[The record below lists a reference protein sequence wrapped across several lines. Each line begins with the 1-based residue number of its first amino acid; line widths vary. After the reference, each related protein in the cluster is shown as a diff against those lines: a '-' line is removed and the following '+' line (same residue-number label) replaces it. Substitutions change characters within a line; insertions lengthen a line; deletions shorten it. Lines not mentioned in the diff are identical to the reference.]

1 MEYKTQAYVSGDIKR
16 ELIKKFE
23 AERKAEMEKKR

>member
-23 AERKAEMEKKR
+23 AERKVEMEKKR

>member
-1 MEYKTQAYVSGDIKR
+1 MEYKTPAYVSGDIKR

-23 AERKAEMEKKR
+23 AERKVEMEKKR